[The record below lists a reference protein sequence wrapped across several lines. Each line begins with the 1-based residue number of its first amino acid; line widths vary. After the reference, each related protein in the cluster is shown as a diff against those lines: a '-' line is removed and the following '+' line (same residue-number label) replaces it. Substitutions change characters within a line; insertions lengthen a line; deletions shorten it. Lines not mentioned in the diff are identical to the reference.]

1 MEEQQLEKVV
11 VFTLG
16 KEEFGVPIHKVNSI
30 EKMQVITPLP
40 QMPKYMKGVMNLR
53 ESVIPV
59 VDLRRYLTGEEIE
72 QKEETRIIVAEDEGK
87 SIGFIVDKATEV
99 IDIHDELVEELT
111 IKSSDR
117 NHLIK
122 IAKLER
128 GILILLDISKL
139 LNEADPTKTLKEI
152 AENIA
157 KD

>member
-30 EKMQVITPLP
+30 EKMQEITPLP
-40 QMPKYMKGVMNLR
+40 QMPKHMKGVMNLR
-53 ESVIPV
+53 ETVIPV
-59 VDLRRYLTGEEIE
+59 VDLRKYLTGEEIE
-72 QKEETRIIVAEDEGK
+72 QKEETRIIVSEDDGK

-99 IDIHDELVEELT
+99 IDIHDEQVEELI
-111 IKSSDR
+111 IKSVDR
-117 NHLIK
+117 NHVIK
-122 IAKLER
+122 IAKLEK

-139 LNEADPTKTLKEI
+139 LNEADPTETLKEI
-152 AENIA
+152 TENIV